1 MRIQPRLLDHP
12 FYRAWSGG
20 EVDQDTLAAYHRS
33 YADLIQRVPSYWQR
47 VVNAFQP
54 EHPLGLSIIEEERYH
69 ILLWETWGRSF
80 RQPISFPDLGP
91 VIHALD
97 RMTPSEL
104 LGALQSFEM
113 QQPEVAATKKEGLLR
128 HYGFLTDDLRYFDE
142 HQREELHIAY
152 GRSLADRFA
161 DPAEFDSGFA
171 SGSELIYHSLDEF
184 TSGVVL

>member
-1 MRIQPRLLDHP
+1 M
-12 FYRAWSGG
+12 
-20 EVDQDTLAAYHRS
+20 
-33 YADLIQRVPSYWQR
+33 
-47 VVNAFQP
+47 
-54 EHPLGLSIIEEERYH
+54 
-69 ILLWETWGRSF
+69 
-80 RQPISFPDLGP
+80 
-91 VIHALD
+91 IHALD

-184 TSGVVL
+184 TSGVVS